1 MQVKVAIKTL
11 AFLGLFIF
19 AAAENS
25 LLVQHPFKAISPEL
39 STDITSE
46 LTPTANW
53 ETSWA
58 STDVDPSTIST
69 DTRPSTVTIG
79 PDICANESSD
89 DYIFPNPEDCTTF
102 YLCSNGTPYFYN
114 CPSGL
119 VYNDAINQ
127 CDYPYNVSPPC
138 NI

>member
-1 MQVKVAIKTL
+1 MQVKEAI

-25 LLVQHPFKAISPEL
+25 LLVQHPSFKAVSLEL
-39 STDITSE
+39 STADVTSE
-46 LTPTANW
+46 WTPTSANW

-58 STDVDPSTIST
+58 STDVVTLTTST
-69 DTRPSTVTIG
+69 DTRPSTVTMG

-102 YLCSNGTPYFYN
+102 YLCSNGTPYLYN

-119 VYNDAINQ
+119 VYNDAIIQ